1 MKSLQQWLDEY
12 GESHQNL
19 LNIAI
24 HWVCVP
30 LIFWSITGFLFLVTI
45 PVAGNLAVPALLLT
59 VIYYLRLSVT
69 LSIGMLIFAVSCLW
83 LCLRLFILMGDQA
96 FFVFAGVFAIAWI
109 FQFYGHKVEGRKPSF
124 LKDIQF
130 LLIGPAWLMVK
141 LYRILHLPV
150 K

>member
-45 PVAGNLAVPALLLT
+45 PVAGNLAVPALLLI

-69 LSIGMLIFAVSCLW
+69 LWIGMLMFAVSCLW

-96 FFVFAGVFAIAWI
+96 LFVFTGVFAIAWI

-141 LYRILHLPV
+141 LYRILHIPV